1 MMKYRMMVAGVAAAL
16 LAGGCDNKKN
26 PPPADGKQAE
36 AGNQASNTPP
46 VATHLGFA
54 SRVPKDADFFA
65 AGFHA
70 DQALR
75 ALVDAFVKPEEMK
88 PGDSEEIQNIVD
100 HIGGEAFVFVGAGA
114 GSQLEMLAKTHR
126 DVSSVITGQVVGAL
140 LDGLAN
146 KDTPPDFEKLNEEV
160 FSDLAE
166 KWLDNLEKNSRIQL
180 PGLVMGWKPDAAKES
195 KCRDAVIKWM
205 DEVFVSDENVRPVKF
220 EAGGVA
226 FTGYEIPGRE
236 AFGEAIAKARGEL
249 AKNEGGSELL
259 EQITQERVNRFL
271 DAMENLRLTLATGTV
286 YGRVLLYF
294 GNGAE
299 GFHLASSPAESLAAS
314 PDLAWTCD
322 FASERIAATVYL
334 SEHAIRSVLP
344 LLDSS
349 DQFDAISRAIRP
361 PVREQR
367 LLRELLTGLAD
378 TERQLAI
385 RDASAWSAVC
395 FENNGLHLE
404 TRGGWPDPALDYET
418 PLRMTDAAIAQKPA
432 IRAHWI
438 QQRGRNDLAWKRMEH
453 YGALIDA
460 LLGEIDTPDNPLA
473 AMIPAGT
480 LDRIVKEVGE
490 LNRAYRGE
498 FRAGIGDE
506 VAFIADFQGEVPPV
520 PGISEETVQTAKAP
534 RFIVARPVL
543 DRPMID
549 ASGKSFVRSWRSLTA
564 WACELSGQNLP
575 LIVPQSIESDGL
587 VTWYPPLPFI
597 GGDFMPGVT
606 MNDNLWM
613 LGTSRSLAGGFSK
626 SMATA
631 SSGGDN
637 GMIVEIEFA
646 PIREWLTDIYQRNET
661 EAKELT
667 AEAPDEMKQ
676 LADKEN
682 LERATSALN
691 RLQGLGY
698 RHWMAG
704 GEPRTSLHL
713 RINAAK

>member
-1 MMKYRMMVAGVAAAL
+1 MKRRMMIAGTAIAL
-16 LAGGCDNKKN
+16 LASGCDNKKTSI
-26 PPPADGKQAE
+26 PPDGQQAE
-36 AGNQASNTPP
+36 AGKPATTILP

-54 SRVPKDADFFA
+54 TRVPKDADFFA

-75 ALVDAFVKPEEMK
+75 AMVDAFVKPEEMK
-88 PGDSEEIQNIVD
+88 PGDKEEIQDVVN

-126 DVSSVITGQVVGAL
+126 DVSSVMTGQIVGAF
-140 LDGLAN
+140 LDGLSN
-146 KDTPPDFEKLNEEV
+146 KDTPPDFQKLNEEV
-160 FSDLAE
+160 FTDLME
-166 KWLDNLEKNSRIQL
+166 KWLDKLEKDSRIQL

-195 KCRDAVIKWM
+195 KCHDTIIKWM
-205 DEVFVSDENVRPVKF
+205 DDAFVSEKNVRPVKF
-220 EAGGVA
+220 EASGVA
-226 FTGYEIPGRE
+226 FTGYEMPGRE
-236 AFGEAIAKARGEL
+236 AFGEAIAKAREEL
-249 AKNEGGSELL
+249 SKNEGGTELL

-286 YGRVLLYF
+286 DGRVLIYF

-299 GFHLASSPAESLAAS
+299 GFRLAASPAESLAAS
-314 PDLAWTCD
+314 PDLAWTAD
-322 FASERIAATVYL
+322 FASERIAAALYL

-367 LLRELLTGLAD
+367 LFRELLTGLAD
-378 TERQLAI
+378 AERKLAK

-395 FENNGLHLE
+395 FENNGLHVE

-432 IRAHWI
+432 MRAHWI

-453 YGALIDA
+453 YGALIEA
-460 LLGEIDTPDNPLA
+460 AFGEMNTPDNPAA
-473 AMIPAGT
+473 AMIPPGT
-480 LDRIVKEVGE
+480 FDRIVKEVTE
-490 LNRAYRGE
+490 LNRAYREE

-506 VAFIADFQGEVPPV
+506 IAFIADFQGEVPPV
-520 PGISEETVQTAKAP
+520 PGISEETVKTAKAP
-534 RFIVARPVL
+534 RFIVARPVR
-543 DRPMID
+543 DRAMID
-549 ASGKSFVRSWRSLTA
+549 ASGKSFIQSWRGLTA
-564 WACELSGQNLP
+564 WASELSGENLP
-575 LIVPQSIESDGL
+575 LIVPQSIESGGL

-606 MNDNLWM
+606 MNDKLWM
-613 LGTSRSLAGGFSK
+613 LGTSRSMAGGFSK
-626 SMATA
+626 SMAAA

-646 PIREWLTDIYQRNET
+646 PIRNWLTDIYQRNEA

-682 LERATSALN
+682 LERVNSALN

-698 RHWMAG
+698 HHRMAG
-704 GEPRTSLHL
+704 GKPRTSLHL
-713 RINAAK
+713 RISAAK